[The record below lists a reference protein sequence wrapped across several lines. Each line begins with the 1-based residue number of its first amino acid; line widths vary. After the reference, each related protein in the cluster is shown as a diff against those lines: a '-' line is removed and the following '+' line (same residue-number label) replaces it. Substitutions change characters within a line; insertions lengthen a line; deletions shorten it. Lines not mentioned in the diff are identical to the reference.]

1 MLQRRPLLLAGL
13 ALPALHLPARAQGAP
28 LTLGFTT
35 AKSGNWVSLTR
46 RNEIAVNLA
55 VEEVNRAGG
64 VHGRPVAVRAFD
76 SASRPEQAAVAVRH
90 FAEDEGALA
99 IIGPFSSSE
108 CRVAFPVGDRMG
120 IAQMAIASSA
130 PGLSAPF
137 RFAFRNT
144 SDEAYLFE
152 RLLPIAREAGVQIG
166 SAGIAYTTDE
176 VIGRSMGTQVFPRL
190 LQAANIPVTQTV
202 SFPVAAFDMS
212 AQVAQLR
219 GGNPD
224 IVCMGGPPEPAI
236 VLVRE
241 MRRQGMRGRIVGGTT
256 IVDVNLPSRMG
267 ADGNGTLVSATHFYN
282 FDTPAAIAFREE
294 FVNRSRAAGESGDL
308 RPGMY
313 DAAAHSIVHLYAE
326 AMRRARVTGER
337 ARLAAE
343 RTAIRDEL
351 RALRNVETIEGTLA
365 RFTEGGDALKTTY
378 VLEVRDGSFAL
389 IGHRPPP
396 VAA

>member
-1 MLQRRPLLLAGL
+1 MNVPRRPLLLAGF
-13 ALPALHLPARAQGAP
+13 ALPALHARAQAAAY
-28 LTLGFTT
+28 TLGFTT

-46 RNEIAVNLA
+46 RNEIAVQLA
-55 VEEVNRAGG
+55 VEEINRAGG
-64 VHGRPVAVRAFD
+64 VNGRPLAVRSFD
-76 SASRPEQAAVAVRH
+76 TASRPEQAAVAVRQ
-90 FAEDEGALA
+90 FAEDDGALA

-120 IAQMAIASSA
+120 ISQMAIASSA

-152 RLLPIAREAGVQIG
+152 RLLPIAREAGVQVR
-166 SAGIAYTTDE
+166 SAAIAYTTDE
-176 VIGRSMGTQVFPRL
+176 VIGRAMGTDVFPRL
-190 LQAANIPVTQTV
+190 LQAAGIPVTQTV

-219 GGNPD
+219 RGEPD
-224 IVCMGGPPEPAI
+224 IICMGGPPEPAI

-241 MRRQGMRGRIVGGTT
+241 MRRQGVRGRIAGGTT

-267 ADGNGTLVSATHFYN
+267 TDGNGTLVSSTHFYN
-282 FDTPAAIAFREE
+282 FDTPRALAFRDE
-294 FVNRSRAAGESGDL
+294 FVRRARAAGETGDL

-313 DAAAHSIVHLYAE
+313 DASAHSIVFLYAE
-326 AMRRARVTGER
+326 AMRRAQVTGHR
-337 ARLAAE
+337 PRLQAE

-351 RALRNVETIEGTLA
+351 RNLRNIETIEGTLS
-365 RFTEGGDALKTTY
+365 RFTDGGDALKTTY

-389 IGHRPPP
+389 VGSRPPP
-396 VAA
+396 GNA

>member
-1 MLQRRPLLLAGL
+1 MIRRRPLLLAGL
-13 ALPALHLPARAQGAP
+13 AMPAVATAQAAP
-28 LTLGFTT
+28 LPLGFTT

-64 VHGRPVAVRAFD
+64 IHGRPIAIRTFD
-76 SASRPEQAAVAVRH
+76 TASRPEQAAIATRQ
-90 FAEDEGALA
+90 FAEDDGALA
-99 IIGPFSSSE
+99 VIGPFSSSE
-108 CRVAFPVGDRMG
+108 CRVAFPVGDRLG

-130 PGLSAPF
+130 PGLAAPF

-152 RLLPIAREAGVQIG
+152 RLLSVVREKGIETRNA
-166 SAGIAYTTDE
+166 AIAYTTDE
-176 VIGRSMGTQVFPRL
+176 VIGRSMGTSVFPTL
-190 LQAANIPVTQTV
+190 LQAAGIPVTGSV

-212 AQVAQLR
+212 AQVAQMR
-219 GGNPD
+219 GGAPD
-224 IVCMGGPPEPAI
+224 LVCMGGPPEPAI

-267 ADGNGTLVSATHFYN
+267 ADGNGTLVSSTHFYN
-282 FDTPAAIAFREE
+282 FESPRAIAFRDE
-294 FVNRSRAAGESGDL
+294 FVKRAQAAGETGDL

-313 DAAAHSIVHLYAE
+313 DAAAHSIVHFYAA
-326 AMRRARVTGER
+326 AMREVRVTGER

-343 RTAIRDEL
+343 RAAIRDTL
-351 RALRNVETIEGTLA
+351 RAMRNVETIEGTLA
-365 RFTEGGDALKTTY
+365 RFTEQGDALKTTY
-378 VLEVRDGSFAL
+378 VLEVRDGNFVL
-389 IGHRPPP
+389 VGTRPPP
-396 VAA
+396 TA

>member
-1 MLQRRPLLLAGL
+1 MIKRRPLLLAGL
-13 ALPALHLPARAQGAP
+13 ALPALHTAKAQAGP

-46 RNEIAVNLA
+46 RNEIAVQLA
-55 VEEVNRAGG
+55 VEEINSAGG
-64 VHGRPVAVRAFD
+64 VNGRPIAVRTFD
-76 SASRPEQAAVAVRH
+76 SASRPEQAAVAVRQ
-90 FAEDEGALA
+90 FAEDDGALA

-108 CRVAFPVGDRMG
+108 CRVAFPVGDRLG
-120 IAQMAIASSA
+120 ICQMAIASSA

-152 RLLPIAREAGVQIG
+152 RLLPVVREAGIEIRN
-166 SAGIAYTTDE
+166 AGIAYTTDE
-176 VIGRSMGTQVFPRL
+176 VIGRSMGTEVFPRI
-190 LQAANIPVTQTV
+190 LQAAGIPVTQTV

-219 GGNPD
+219 TRDPD

-241 MRRQGMRGRIVGGTT
+241 MRRQGMRARIVGGTT

-267 ADGNGTLVSATHFYN
+267 ADGNGTLVSSTFFYN
-282 FDTPAAIAFREE
+282 FDTPRALAFRDE
-294 FVNRSRAAGESGDL
+294 FINRARAAGETGDL

-313 DAAAHSIVHLYAE
+313 DASAHSIVHFYAE

-337 ARLAAE
+337 GRLAAE
-343 RTAIRDEL
+343 RAAIRDEL
-351 RALRNVETIEGTLA
+351 RAMRNIETIEGTLA
-365 RFTEGGDALKTTY
+365 RFTDGGDALKTSY
-378 VLEVRDGSFAL
+378 VLEVRDGNFVLVGFRA
-389 IGHRPPP
+389 PPRE
-396 VAA
+396 A